1 MGFSFWHLLIITVI
15 VLLLFGP
22 NRLPSLGKSLG
33 EAIRGFKKGLN
44 EDEIDVTGAS
54 RREQLRDAQNTP
66 PQDAGAGHT
75 ENASQATAG
84 QSTAKKDKV

>member
-1 MGFSFWHLLIITVI
+1 MGLSFWHLLIITVI

-44 EDEIDVTGAS
+44 DDEIDVTT
-54 RREQLRDAQNTP
+54 RREQIQNPDQQNSDPQNQSVNQNTS
-66 PQDAGAGHT
+66 
-75 ENASQATAG
+75 N
-84 QSTAKKDKV
+84 KNKV